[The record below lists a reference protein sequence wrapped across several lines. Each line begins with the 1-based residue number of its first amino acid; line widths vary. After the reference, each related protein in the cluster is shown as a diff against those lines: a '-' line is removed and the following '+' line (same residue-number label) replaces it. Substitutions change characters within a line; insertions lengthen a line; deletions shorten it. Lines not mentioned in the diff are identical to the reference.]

1 MADLYPFKDKVIAIT
16 GASRGTGL
24 ATARYLLLRGAKVSM
39 CATSAENLA
48 KAVAGIEQDIPNV
61 QGRIV
66 THIVDVCKPEEVK
79 AWIDA
84 TVARWGPLDGAANI
98 AGE

>member
-24 ATARYLLLRGAKVSM
+24 ATARYLLLREAKVSM
-39 CATSAENLA
+39 CATSAENLQ
-48 KAVAGIEQDIPNV
+48 KAVVGIEEDISDVQD
-61 QGRIV
+61 RIT
-66 THIVDVCKPEEVK
+66 THVVDVCKPKEVK
-79 AWIDA
+79 AWIEA
-84 TVARWGPLDGAANI
+84 TVARWGPLDCAANT